1 MPGVSLLILFA
12 LFFGVGDV
20 VPVIPPLRFSVGRVC
35 EPFFCLMLLG
45 GQSTLTEV
53 GRVRSQALCLGETSV
68 RFFIVHC
75 VRRRVCPAAHQ
86 CPSLFEHTWCSCRL
100 KPPM

>member
-35 EPFFCLMLLG
+35 EPFFYLMLG
-45 GQSTLTEV
+45 GQSTLPEV

-68 RFFIVHC
+68 RFF
-75 VRRRVCPAAHQ
+75 
-86 CPSLFEHTWCSCRL
+86 
-100 KPPM
+100 